1 MNKLI
6 ESKMFKYILFT
17 ICFWAMIGP
26 LIYKISNIGLAAF
39 GGWDAITQIY
49 QVMLYTSRVLKEFF
63 GALFGEGNFTFP
75 MVEWSLGMGDDVISA
90 LNWHGLGDPF
100 YLLTVFVQEKNLP
113 YFFTFLFYFR
123 VYLGGIAFIAFA
135 YELDSARSS
144 YAYAIGALI
153 YSFTGFTVQC
163 NMHLIFVHAM
173 MYIPLLLLGAERTIQ
188 KKTKGVLCITTFLFA
203 LSGFFYLY
211 IGSISLAVYVIY
223 RMLRR
228 LMEQGSSK
236 WKQVIGTISE
246 MLAEYVVGIGL
257 AAVIFVPAVLGFLG
271 SNRASVK
278 INVPLTMSWTDIKA
292 FWINLFLPQYNNYQV
307 LSICTIGVM
316 CILVM
321 ILERKRRVEKI
332 NLFLLTVCAFIP
344 TFSVIMSGFGEC
356 YDRWEVVITLYMA
369 YVVVEIWDELGE
381 LSWLQRIGVT
391 VVFLLLG
398 IFGKKQDILEHERY
412 GITMYSYG
420 ICLFVILVLLPI
432 CKKMNKQMLGC
443 LILFLVAV
451 ITIGKGWKGAAR
463 DREIAYVQERDVI
476 SELINDNAND
486 FYRIDNE
493 RTWSEPRNGQNIAL
507 TLGYHGISEYISIE
521 NPSFTNALVEWNVSP
536 DAFLNHMNVGLDT
549 RGVLETLCSV
559 KYLIKREDVKST
571 VPYGFYK
578 VRVTEDGL
586 WSLYKNEYALPLMY
600 SYDKVFHEEKYQ
612 DMHGFE
618 KQQVMLQAAAVEG
631 YQGEMEEVREI
642 ENALDVL
649 EYSIESI
656 EGGRL
661 EKDSIQIEAGGK
673 ITLKTKFETSGEN
686 YLLFEGVDFDNNITV
701 TIPDVMS
708 KGLVLTS
715 VYHNGNIGV
724 NLGVMDEDVEKKI
737 ELTFQNPE
745 NFELKQMKIL
755 HYDFASYDNCI
766 NNLREESLREL
777 VVDTN
782 SVQCVVDL
790 NRKKMLCAAVPYS
803 GGWTA
808 YIDGNKTETYRVN
821 DMFVGIEV
829 PEGEHDIVLKYVTPG
844 IKTGIAISTLSVVII
859 VVYLGF
865 MRKKQMK

>member
-1 MNKLI
+1 
-6 ESKMFKYILFT
+6 
-17 ICFWAMIGP
+17 
-26 LIYKISNIGLAAF
+26 
-39 GGWDAITQIY
+39 
-49 QVMLYTSRVLKEFF
+49 
-63 GALFGEGNFTFP
+63 
-75 MVEWSLGMGDDVISA
+75 
-90 LNWHGLGDPF
+90 
-100 YLLTVFVQEKNLP
+100 
-113 YFFTFLFYFR
+113 
-123 VYLGGIAFIAFA
+123 
-135 YELDSARSS
+135 
-144 YAYAIGALI
+144 
-153 YSFTGFTVQC
+153 
-163 NMHLIFVHAM
+163 
-173 MYIPLLLLGAERTIQ
+173 
-188 KKTKGVLCITTFLFA
+188 
-203 LSGFFYLY
+203 
-211 IGSISLAVYVIY
+211 
-223 RMLRR
+223 
-228 LMEQGSSK
+228 MEQGSSK

-321 ILERKRRVEKI
+321 ILDRKRRVEKI

-420 ICLFVILVLLPI
+420 ICLFVILVLLPV
-432 CKKMNKQMLGC
+432 CKKMNKRTMGS

-451 ITIGKGWKGAAR
+451 TTIGKDWKGAAR
-463 DREIAYVQERDVI
+463 DREIAYVQERDVV
-476 SELINDNAND
+476 SELIGDSTSD

-559 KYLIKREDVKST
+559 KYLVKREDVKST

-859 VVYLGF
+859 VVYLVV

>member
-63 GALFGEGNFTFP
+63 GALFGEGNFTFS

-90 LNWHGLGDPF
+90 LNWHGFGDPF

-123 VYLGGIAFIAFA
+123 VYLGGIAFIAFV

-211 IGSISLAVYVIY
+211 IGSISMAVYVIY

-228 LMEQGSSK
+228 LMEQSSSK

-321 ILERKRRVEKI
+321 ILDRKRRVEKI

-451 ITIGKGWKGAAR
+451 ITIGKDWKGAAR
-463 DREIAYVQERDVI
+463 DREIAYVQERNVI

-859 VVYLGF
+859 VVYLVV

>member
-1 MNKLI
+1 M
-6 ESKMFKYILFT
+6 
-17 ICFWAMIGP
+17 
-26 LIYKISNIGLAAF
+26 
-39 GGWDAITQIY
+39 
-49 QVMLYTSRVLKEFF
+49 
-63 GALFGEGNFTFP
+63 
-75 MVEWSLGMGDDVISA
+75 
-90 LNWHGLGDPF
+90 
-100 YLLTVFVQEKNLP
+100 
-113 YFFTFLFYFR
+113 
-123 VYLGGIAFIAFA
+123 
-135 YELDSARSS
+135 
-144 YAYAIGALI
+144 
-153 YSFTGFTVQC
+153 
-163 NMHLIFVHAM
+163 
-173 MYIPLLLLGAERTIQ
+173 
-188 KKTKGVLCITTFLFA
+188 
-203 LSGFFYLY
+203 
-211 IGSISLAVYVIY
+211 
-223 RMLRR
+223 
-228 LMEQGSSK
+228 
-236 WKQVIGTISE
+236 
-246 MLAEYVVGIGL
+246 
-257 AAVIFVPAVLGFLG
+257 
-271 SNRASVK
+271 
-278 INVPLTMSWTDIKA
+278 
-292 FWINLFLPQYNNYQV
+292 
-307 LSICTIGVM
+307 
-316 CILVM
+316 
-321 ILERKRRVEKI
+321 
-332 NLFLLTVCAFIP
+332 
-344 TFSVIMSGFGEC
+344 
-356 YDRWEVVITLYMA
+356 
-369 YVVVEIWDELGE
+369 
-381 LSWLQRIGVT
+381 
-391 VVFLLLG
+391 
-398 IFGKKQDILEHERY
+398 
-412 GITMYSYG
+412 
-420 ICLFVILVLLPI
+420 
-432 CKKMNKQMLGC
+432 
-443 LILFLVAV
+443 
-451 ITIGKGWKGAAR
+451 
-463 DREIAYVQERDVI
+463 
-476 SELINDNAND
+476 
-486 FYRIDNE
+486 
-493 RTWSEPRNGQNIAL
+493 
-507 TLGYHGISEYISIE
+507 GYHGISEYISIE

-737 ELTFQNPE
+737 VLTFQNPE
-745 NFELKQMKIL
+745 NFELKQMKLL

-777 VVDTN
+777 AVDTN

>member
-90 LNWHGLGDPF
+90 LNWHGFGDPF

-123 VYLGGIAFIAFA
+123 VYLGGIAFIAFV

-236 WKQVIGTISE
+236 WKKVIGTISE

-278 INVPLTMSWTDIKA
+278 INVPLTMSWTEIKA
-292 FWINLFLPQYNNYQV
+292 FGINLFLPQYNNYQV

-321 ILERKRRVEKI
+321 ILDRKRRVEKI

-420 ICLFVILVLLPI
+420 ICLFVILVLLPV
-432 CKKMNKQMLGC
+432 CKKMNKRTMGS

-451 ITIGKGWKGAAR
+451 TTIGKDWKGAAR
-463 DREIAYVQERDVI
+463 DREIAYVQERDVV
-476 SELINDNAND
+476 SELIGDSTSD

-631 YQGEMEEVREI
+631 YQGEMEVTDALKNNLTEV
-642 ENALDVL
+642 D
-649 EYSIESI
+649 YSISGI
-656 EGGRL
+656 EGGVL
-661 EKDSIQIEAGGK
+661 DNNILKLKEGAK
-673 ITLKTKFETSGEN
+673 ITIDANLKAGGEN
-686 YLLFEGVDFDNNITV
+686 YLLFEDVSFDNNINVSTSEGM
-701 TIPDVMS
+701 T
-708 KGLVLTS
+708 KLLTLTS
-715 VYHNGNIGV
+715 GYHNGNIGV
-724 NLGVMDEDVEKKI
+724 NLGKYKKDKKVQLIIEFKSAETFDVSQI
-737 ELTFQNPE
+737 N
-745 NFELKQMKIL
+745 IL
-755 HYDFASYDNCI
+755 HFDYTNYDRYVNE
-766 NNLREESLREL
+766 LREESLTEL
-777 VVDTN
+777 TVKTN
-782 SVQCVVDL
+782 VINGKVDL
-790 NRKKMLCAAVPYS
+790 DKSKMLCVAVPYS
-803 GGWTA
+803 NGWTA
-808 YIDGNKTETYRVN
+808 YVDKKETEIYRIN
-821 DMFVGIEV
+821 DMFMGIEV
-829 PEGEHDIVLKYVTPG
+829 SQGEHVINLKYTTPG
-844 IKTGIAISTLSVVII
+844 LKVGVIISLLSAGII

-865 MRKKQMK
+865 MRK